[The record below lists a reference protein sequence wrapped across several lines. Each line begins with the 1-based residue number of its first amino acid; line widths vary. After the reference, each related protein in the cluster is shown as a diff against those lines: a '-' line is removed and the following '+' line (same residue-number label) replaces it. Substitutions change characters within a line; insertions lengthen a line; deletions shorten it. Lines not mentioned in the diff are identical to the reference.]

1 MTHRSNRSDRTEI
14 LTLKGD
20 RMKSNYKPILVALTV
35 AVLASLAIRADAE
48 PMDRAIRLSFSQ
60 PVEIPGM
67 VLPAGSYVF
76 EDLQLGGLT
85 RIWDANGLHVRATV
99 ITVPTE
105 RREPEENNTV
115 ILKKNGQHAPERVD
129 AWFAPWE
136 SIGSEFVYPKASHRT
151 SGTVDITGSVL
162 KGVGRDVAVD
172 VGKGA
177 AISAEFAATHAEHF
191 AERLGASVAHAVKYL
206 VV

>member
-1 MTHRSNRSDRTEI
+1 
-14 LTLKGD
+14 
-20 RMKSNYKPILVALTV
+20 MKSNYKPILVALTV
-35 AVLASLAIRADAE
+35 AVLASLAIRADAA

-85 RIWDANGLHVRATV
+85 RIWDANGLHVLATV
-99 ITVPTE
+99 LTVPAE

-115 ILKKNGQHAPERVD
+115 ILKENGQHAPERVD

-151 SGTVDITGSVL
+151 PGPVDITGSVL
-162 KGVGRDVAVD
+162 KGIGKDMAVD
-172 VGKGA
+172 VEKGTAEVGKGA
-177 AISAEFAATHAEHF
+177 AISAEFAAAHAEHF
-191 AERLGASVAHAVKYL
+191 AERLGGSVAHAVKYL
-206 VV
+206 VA

>member
-20 RMKSNYKPILVALTV
+20 RMKLNYKPILVVLTV
-35 AVLASLAIRADAE
+35 AVLASLAIRADAASME
-48 PMDRAIRLSFSQ
+48 RSIRLSFSQ

-85 RIWDANGLHVRATV
+85 RIWDANGLHVLTTV
-99 ITVPTE
+99 VTVPAE
-105 RREPEENNTV
+105 RREPEEKTV
-115 ILKKNGQHAPERVD
+115 ILKENGQHAPERVD

-136 SIGSEFVYPKASHRT
+136 SIGSEFVYTKESHKDVPKT
-151 SGTVDITGSVL
+151 
-162 KGVGRDVAVD
+162 VAVD
-172 VGKGA
+172 VGRGT
-177 AISAEFAATHAEHF
+177 AISAEFAAAHAEHF

-206 VV
+206 VA

>member
-20 RMKSNYKPILVALTV
+20 RMKLNYKPILVALTV
-35 AVLASLAIRADAE
+35 AVLASLAIRAEAA
-48 PMDRAIRLSFSQ
+48 PMERAIRLSFSQ

-85 RIWDANGLHVRATV
+85 RIWDANELHVLTTV
-99 ITVPTE
+99 VTVPAE
-105 RREPEENNTV
+105 RREPEEKNNV
-115 ILKKNGQHAPERVD
+115 ILKENGQHAPERVD

-136 SIGSEFVYPKASHRT
+136 SIGSEFVYAKASHRT
-151 SGTVDITGSVL
+151 PGPVDITGSVI
-162 KGVGRDVAVD
+162 KGVGKDMAV
-172 VGKGA
+172 GT

-206 VV
+206 VA

>member
-1 MTHRSNRSDRTEI
+1 
-14 LTLKGD
+14 
-20 RMKSNYKPILVALTV
+20 MKLNYKPILVALTV
-35 AVLASLAIRADAE
+35 AVLASPAIRAEAA
-48 PMDRAIRLSFSQ
+48 PMERAIRLSFSQ

-85 RIWDANGLHVRATV
+85 RIWDANGLHVLTTV
-99 ITVPTE
+99 LTVPAE
-105 RREPEENNTV
+105 RREPEAKHSV
-115 ILKKNGQHAPERVD
+115 ILKENGQHTPERVD

-136 SIGSEFVYPKASHRT
+136 SIGSEFVYTQASHRT
-151 SGTVDITGSVL
+151 PGPVDITGSVL
-162 KGVGRDVAVD
+162 KGVGKDMAV
-172 VGKGA
+172 GT

-206 VV
+206 VA

>member
-20 RMKSNYKPILVALTV
+20 RMKLNYKPILVALTV
-35 AVLASLAIRADAE
+35 AVLASLAIRAEAA
-48 PMDRAIRLSFSQ
+48 PMERAIRLSFSQ

-85 RIWDANGLHVRATV
+85 RIWDANGLHVLTTV
-99 ITVPTE
+99 LTVPAE
-105 RREPEENNTV
+105 RREPEAKHSV
-115 ILKKNGQHAPERVD
+115 ILKENGQHAPERVD

-136 SIGSEFVYPKASHRT
+136 SIGSEFVYAKASHRT
-151 SGTVDITGSVL
+151 PGPADITGSVL
-162 KGVGRDVAVD
+162 KGVGKDMAVD
-172 VGKGA
+172 VGKGT

-206 VV
+206 VA